1 MKNNIFLLTLLSA
14 VFSFSCTKNEN
25 TSPVVID
32 EVNQFDKS
40 LEDDMDIIDLNTIT
54 ESDFEEWTDSWKK
67 NGKSWMNNNDIHS
80 FYMPIT
86 DLKNVV
92 NMGADESHFYLGLTD
107 DGSGGQEIKLIVVG
121 MKDGKDML
129 DYEDEEYAYD
139 YSASC
144 PPFCKDT
151 TETN

>member
-1 MKNNIFLLTLLSA
+1 MTLLTLV
-14 VFSFSCTKNEN
+14 VFSFSCTKNES
-25 TSPVVID
+25 TSTAATE
-32 EVNQFDKS
+32 EVKSFDKV
-40 LEDDMDIIDLNTIT
+40 LENDMDIVNLNTIS
-54 ESDFEEWTDSWKK
+54 ESDFEEWTNSWKK
-67 NGKSWMNNNDIHS
+67 NGKSWMTDNDIHS

-129 DYEDEEYAYD
+129 DYENEEYAYNL
-139 YSASC
+139 SRAC
-144 PPFCKDT
+144 PPNCDY
-151 TETN
+151 